1 MRRVTVIAC
10 ATLLGCASSST
21 TTGGAAPLESIRISG
36 GAGLPT
42 TTVDTHPTNAAS
54 TTLVGFSL
62 DRVWIALRVAYDSLA
77 IPVSIVDAPSH
88 TIGNGSMRIRRML
101 GNVKMSKY
109 VNCGDTQGGPSA
121 DTYELVLSVVT
132 RAEAA
137 ESGTTRLV
145 TSVDAQGR
153 PLTISSEYA
162 RCTSTG
168 GLETRIAQIVT
179 AQLNR

>member
-1 MRRVTVIAC
+1 MRRITVISC
-10 ATLLGCASSST
+10 ATLLGCASSSA
-21 TTGGAAPLESIRISG
+21 TTGGSPLESIRISG

-62 DRVWIALRVAYDSLA
+62 DRVWVALRVAYDSLA
-77 IPVSIVDAPSH
+77 IPVATVDAASH
-88 TIGNGSMRIRRML
+88 TIGNGSLRIRRKL
-101 GNVKMSKY
+101 GNVAMSKY
-109 VNCGDTQGGPSA
+109 VNCGNTQGGPSA

-132 RAEAA
+132 RAEPA
-137 ESGTTRLV
+137 ESGMTRLV

-162 RCTSTG
+162 RCMSTG
-168 GLETRIAQIVT
+168 GIETRLAQIVT
-179 AQLNR
+179 TQLNR